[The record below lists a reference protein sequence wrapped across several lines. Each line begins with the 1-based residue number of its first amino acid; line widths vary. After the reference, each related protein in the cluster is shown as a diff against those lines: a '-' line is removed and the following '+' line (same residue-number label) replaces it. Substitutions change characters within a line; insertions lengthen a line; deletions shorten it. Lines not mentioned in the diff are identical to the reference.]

1 MLVLRQ
7 LDVFGLSASL
17 SLSLDD
23 ASDDAPPPPSPAP
36 LKTLSR
42 DLGKENELRSP
53 SQKDE
58 EVRLMERV
66 GDATPLQPRGIN
78 GINTDA
84 LQLSPSPRRGRG
96 DELALVRSDS
106 SGLQVRPSHSL
117 PPLCTSQNAE
127 GCF

>member
-1 MLVLRQ
+1 MRQ

-66 GDATPLQPRGIN
+66 GDATPLQPRRINN

-117 PPLCTSQNAE
+117 PLLCTPSQNAE

>member
-1 MLVLRQ
+1 M
-7 LDVFGLSASL
+7 FGLSASL

-78 GINTDA
+78 TDA

-96 DELALVRSDS
+96 GELALVRSDS